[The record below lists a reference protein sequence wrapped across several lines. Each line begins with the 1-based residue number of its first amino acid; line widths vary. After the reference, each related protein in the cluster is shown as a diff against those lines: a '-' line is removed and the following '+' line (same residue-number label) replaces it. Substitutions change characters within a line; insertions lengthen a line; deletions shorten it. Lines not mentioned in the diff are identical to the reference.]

1 MKRVK
6 RALLFCLFGFL
17 VVIIFSLILDSNSP
31 QGAQE
36 SKPIKEDEP
45 SIYDVGSYVDLFI
58 LDGSPHCEYLFVD
71 VIVNGKLTHVDEDTH
86 TIILQDLNDE
96 SRYLRAIVPKEKW
109 AKVKFFSK
117 GQKIYISAYAIKL
130 TYFNEPIVEVREIG
144 EI

>member
-6 RALLFCLFGFL
+6 RALLFCLFGLL
-17 VVIIFSLILDSNSP
+17 VVIIFSLVLDSNL

-36 SKPIKEDEP
+36 SEHIKENKP
-45 SIYDVGSYVDLFI
+45 NTYNVNSYVDLFI
-58 LDGSPHCEYLFVD
+58 LDGSPHCKYLFVD
-71 VIVNGKLTHVDEDTH
+71 AVVNGKLAYIDEDTH

-109 AKVKFFSK
+109 TKVKFFSK
-117 GQKIYISAYAIKL
+117 GQKVYINAYAIKL

-144 EI
+144 KI

>member
-17 VVIIFSLILDSNSP
+17 VVIIFSLILDSNL
-31 QGAQE
+31 QGAQG

-45 SIYDVGSYVDLFI
+45 STYGVGSYVDLFI
-58 LDGSPHCEYLFVD
+58 LDGSPHCKYLFVD
-71 VIVNGKLTHVDEDTH
+71 VTVNGKLTHIDEDTH
-86 TIILQDLNDE
+86 TIVLQDLNDE

-109 AKVKFFSK
+109 AKIKFFSK
-117 GQKIYISAYAIKL
+117 GQKIYISAYATKL

-144 EI
+144 KI

>member
-17 VVIIFSLILDSNSP
+17 VVIIFSLILDSNL

-36 SKPIKEDEP
+36 SKLIKEDEP
-45 SIYDVGSYVDLFI
+45 STYGVGSYVDLFI

-71 VIVNGKLTHVDEDTH
+71 VTVNGKLTHTDEDTH

-109 AKVKFFSK
+109 TKVKFFSK
-117 GQKIYISAYAIKL
+117 GQKIYISAYATKL

-144 EI
+144 KI

>member
-6 RALLFCLFGFL
+6 RALLFCIFGFL
-17 VVIIFSLILDSNSP
+17 VVIIISLVLDSNL

-36 SKPIKEDEP
+36 SKPIKEDKP
-45 SIYDVGSYVDLFI
+45 NTYSVGSYVDLFI
-58 LDGSPHCEYLFVD
+58 LDGSPHCKYLFVD
-71 VIVNGKLTHVDEDTH
+71 VIVNGKLTHIDEDTH
-86 TIILQDLNDE
+86 TIVLQDLNDE

-117 GQKIYISAYAIKL
+117 GQKIYINAYAIKL

-144 EI
+144 KI

>member
-6 RALLFCLFGFL
+6 RALLFCIFGFL
-17 VVIIFSLILDSNSP
+17 IVIIFSLILDSNL
-31 QGAQE
+31 QGAQG
-36 SKPIKEDEP
+36 SKLIKEDEP
-45 SIYDVGSYVDLFI
+45 NTYGVGSYVDLFI

-71 VIVNGKLTHVDEDTH
+71 VTVNGKLTHTDEDTH
-86 TIILQDLNDE
+86 TIILQDLDNE

-109 AKVKFFSK
+109 TKVKFFPK

-144 EI
+144 KI

>member
-17 VVIIFSLILDSNSP
+17 VVIIFSLILDSNL
-31 QGAQE
+31 QGAQG

-45 SIYDVGSYVDLFI
+45 STYGVGSYVDLFI

-71 VIVNGKLTHVDEDTH
+71 VTVNGKLTHTDEDTH

-96 SRYLRAIVPKEKW
+96 SQYLRTIVPKEKW

-117 GQKIYISAYAIKL
+117 EKKIYISGYATKL
-130 TYFNEPIVEVREIG
+130 TYFNEPIVEVCEIG
-144 EI
+144 KI

>member
-17 VVIIFSLILDSNSP
+17 VVIIFSLILDSNL
-31 QGAQE
+31 QGAQG

-45 SIYDVGSYVDLFI
+45 SAYGVGSYVDLFI

-71 VIVNGKLTHVDEDTH
+71 VIVNGKLTHVDKDTH

-109 AKVKFFSK
+109 TKVKFFSK
-117 GQKIYISAYAIKL
+117 GQKIYISAYATKL

-144 EI
+144 KI

>member
-6 RALLFCLFGFL
+6 RALLFCIFGFL
-17 VVIIFSLILDSNSP
+17 VVIIFSLILDSNL
-31 QGAQE
+31 QGAQG

-45 SIYDVGSYVDLFI
+45 STYGVGSYVDLFI

-71 VIVNGKLTHVDEDTH
+71 VTVNGKLTHTDEDTH
-86 TIILQDLNDE
+86 TIILQDLDNE

-109 AKVKFFSK
+109 TKVKFFPK

-144 EI
+144 KI

>member
-17 VVIIFSLILDSNSP
+17 VVIIFSLILDSNL

-45 SIYDVGSYVDLFI
+45 STYGVGSYVDLFI

-71 VIVNGKLTHVDEDTH
+71 VTVNGKLTHTDEDTH

-109 AKVKFFSK
+109 TKVKFFSK
-117 GQKIYISAYAIKL
+117 GQKIYISAYATKL

-144 EI
+144 KI

>member
-17 VVIIFSLILDSNSP
+17 VVIIFSLILDSNL

-45 SIYDVGSYVDLFI
+45 STYGVGSYVDLFI

-71 VIVNGKLTHVDEDTH
+71 VIVNGNLTHIDEDTH

-109 AKVKFFSK
+109 TKVKFFSK
-117 GQKIYISAYAIKL
+117 GQKIYISAYATKL

-144 EI
+144 KI

>member
-17 VVIIFSLILDSNSP
+17 VVIIFSLILDSNL

-45 SIYDVGSYVDLFI
+45 STYGVGSYVDLFI

-71 VIVNGKLTHVDEDTH
+71 VVVNGKLTHIDEDTY

-117 GQKIYISAYAIKL
+117 GQKIYISGYATKL

-144 EI
+144 KI

>member
-6 RALLFCLFGFL
+6 RALLFCIFGFL
-17 VVIIFSLILDSNSP
+17 VVIIFSLILDSNL
-31 QGAQE
+31 QGAQG

-45 SIYDVGSYVDLFI
+45 NTYSVGNYVDLFI
-58 LDGSPHCEYLFVD
+58 LDGSPHCKYLFVD
-71 VIVNGKLTHVDEDTH
+71 VIVNGKLTHIDEDTH

-109 AKVKFFSK
+109 TKVKFFSK

-144 EI
+144 KI

>member
-17 VVIIFSLILDSNSP
+17 VVIIFSLILDSNL
-31 QGAQE
+31 QGAQG

-45 SIYDVGSYVDLFI
+45 STYGVGSYVDLFI

-71 VIVNGKLTHVDEDTH
+71 VVVNGKLTHIDEDTY

-109 AKVKFFSK
+109 TKVKFFSK
-117 GQKIYISAYAIKL
+117 GQKIYISAYATKL

-144 EI
+144 KI

>member
-17 VVIIFSLILDSNSP
+17 VVIIFSLILDSNL

-36 SKPIKEDEP
+36 SKLIKEDEP
-45 SIYDVGSYVDLFI
+45 STYDVGSYVDLFI

-71 VIVNGKLTHVDEDTH
+71 VVVNGKLTHIDEDTY

-117 GQKIYISAYAIKL
+117 GQKIYISGYATKL

-144 EI
+144 KI

>member
-17 VVIIFSLILDSNSP
+17 VVIIFSLILDSNL
-31 QGAQE
+31 QGAQG

-45 SIYDVGSYVDLFI
+45 STYGVGSYVDLFI

-71 VIVNGKLTHVDEDTH
+71 VIVNGKLTHTDKDTH

-96 SRYLRAIVPKEKW
+96 SRYLRAIVSKEKW
-109 AKVKFFSK
+109 TKVKFFSK
-117 GQKIYISAYAIKL
+117 GQKIYISAYATKL

-144 EI
+144 KI

>member
-17 VVIIFSLILDSNSP
+17 VVIIFSLILDSNL

-45 SIYDVGSYVDLFI
+45 STYGVGSYVDLFI
-58 LDGSPHCEYLFVD
+58 LDGSPHCKYLFVD
-71 VIVNGKLTHVDEDTH
+71 VTVNGKLTHIDEDTY

-109 AKVKFFSK
+109 AKVKFFSI
-117 GQKIYISAYAIKL
+117 GQKIYIRAYATKV

-144 EI
+144 KI

>member
-17 VVIIFSLILDSNSP
+17 VVIIFSLILDSNL
-31 QGAQE
+31 QGAQG

-45 SIYDVGSYVDLFI
+45 STYSVGNYVDLFI

-71 VIVNGKLTHVDEDTH
+71 VTVNGKLTHTDEDTH

-109 AKVKFFSK
+109 AKIKFFSK
-117 GQKIYISAYAIKL
+117 GQKIYINAYATKL

-144 EI
+144 KI

>member
-6 RALLFCLFGFL
+6 RALLFCIFGFL
-17 VVIIFSLILDSNSP
+17 VVIIFSLILDSNL
-31 QGAQE
+31 QGAQG
-36 SKPIKEDEP
+36 SKLIKEDEP
-45 SIYDVGSYVDLFI
+45 STYGVGSYVDLFI

-71 VIVNGKLTHVDEDTH
+71 VTVNGKLTHTDEDTH

-117 GQKIYISAYAIKL
+117 GQKIYISGYATKL

-144 EI
+144 KI

>member
-17 VVIIFSLILDSNSP
+17 VVIIFSLILDSNL

-45 SIYDVGSYVDLFI
+45 STYGVGSYVDLFI
-58 LDGSPHCEYLFVD
+58 LDGSPHCKYLFVD
-71 VIVNGKLTHVDEDTH
+71 VTVNGKLTHIDEDTY

-117 GQKIYISAYAIKL
+117 GQKIYISAYATKL

-144 EI
+144 KI

>member
-6 RALLFCLFGFL
+6 RALLFCLFGLL
-17 VVIIFSLILDSNSP
+17 VVIIFSLILDSNL

-45 SIYDVGSYVDLFI
+45 SIYGVGNYVDLFI
-58 LDGSPHCEYLFVD
+58 LDGSPHCKYLFVD
-71 VIVNGKLTHVDEDTH
+71 VTVNGKLTHIDEDTH

-96 SRYLRAIVPKEKW
+96 SRYLRAIIPKEKW

-144 EI
+144 KI

>member
-17 VVIIFSLILDSNSP
+17 VVIIFSLILDSNL

-45 SIYDVGSYVDLFI
+45 STYGVGSYVDLFI

-71 VIVNGKLTHVDEDTH
+71 VTVNGKLTHTDEDTH

-109 AKVKFFSK
+109 TKVKFFLK
-117 GQKIYISAYAIKL
+117 GQKIYINAYAIKL

-144 EI
+144 KI

>member
-17 VVIIFSLILDSNSP
+17 VVIIFSLILDSNL
-31 QGAQE
+31 QGAQG

-45 SIYDVGSYVDLFI
+45 STYGVGSYVDLFI

-71 VIVNGKLTHVDEDTH
+71 VIVNGKLTHIDEDTY

-117 GQKIYISAYAIKL
+117 GQKIYISGYATKL

-144 EI
+144 KI

>member
-6 RALLFCLFGFL
+6 RALLFCL
-17 VVIIFSLILDSNSP
+17 VVIIFSLILDSNL
-31 QGAQE
+31 QGAQG

-45 SIYDVGSYVDLFI
+45 STYGVGNYVDLFI
-58 LDGSPHCEYLFVD
+58 LDGSPHCKYLFVD
-71 VIVNGKLTHVDEDTH
+71 VTVNGKLTHIDEDTH

-96 SRYLRAIVPKEKW
+96 SRYLRAIIPKEKW

-117 GQKIYISAYAIKL
+117 GQKIYISAYATKL

-144 EI
+144 KI

>member
-6 RALLFCLFGFL
+6 RALLFCIFGFL
-17 VVIIFSLILDSNSP
+17 VVIIFSLILDSNL
-31 QGAQE
+31 QGAQG

-45 SIYDVGSYVDLFI
+45 STYGVGSYVDLFI

-71 VIVNGKLTHVDEDTH
+71 VVVNGKLTHIDEDTY

-117 GQKIYISAYAIKL
+117 GQKIYISGYATKL

-144 EI
+144 KI

>member
-17 VVIIFSLILDSNSP
+17 VVIIFSLILDSNL
-31 QGAQE
+31 QGAQG
-36 SKPIKEDEP
+36 SKSIKEDEP
-45 SIYDVGSYVDLFI
+45 STYDVGSYVDLFI

-71 VIVNGKLTHVDEDTH
+71 VTVNGKLTHVDEDTH

-109 AKVKFFSK
+109 TKVKFFSK
-117 GQKIYISAYAIKL
+117 GQKIYISAYATKL

-144 EI
+144 KI

>member
-6 RALLFCLFGFL
+6 RALLFCIFGFL
-17 VVIIFSLILDSNSP
+17 VVIIFSLILDSNL
-31 QGAQE
+31 QGAQG

-45 SIYDVGSYVDLFI
+45 STYDVGSYVDLFI

-71 VIVNGKLTHVDEDTH
+71 VTVNGKLTHTDEGTH
-86 TIILQDLNDE
+86 TIVLQDLNDE

-109 AKVKFFSK
+109 TKVKFFSK

-130 TYFNEPIVEVREIG
+130 TYFNEPIVEIREIG
-144 EI
+144 KI

>member
-17 VVIIFSLILDSNSP
+17 VVIIFSLILDSNL
-31 QGAQE
+31 QGAQG

-45 SIYDVGSYVDLFI
+45 STYGVGNYVDLFI

-71 VIVNGKLTHVDEDTH
+71 VTVNGKLTHVDEDTH

-96 SRYLRAIVPKEKW
+96 SRYLRAIIPKEKW
-109 AKVKFFSK
+109 AKVKFFPK
-117 GQKIYISAYAIKL
+117 GQKIYISAYATKL

-144 EI
+144 KI

>member
-6 RALLFCLFGFL
+6 RALLFCIFGFL
-17 VVIIFSLILDSNSP
+17 IVIIFSLILDSNL
-31 QGAQE
+31 QGAQG

-45 SIYDVGSYVDLFI
+45 NTYGVGSYVDLFI

-71 VIVNGKLTHVDEDTH
+71 VTVNGKLTHTDEDTH
-86 TIILQDLNDE
+86 TIILQDLDNE

-109 AKVKFFSK
+109 TKVKFFPK
-117 GQKIYISAYAIKL
+117 GQKIYINAYAIKL

-144 EI
+144 KI

>member
-17 VVIIFSLILDSNSP
+17 VVIIFSLILDSNL
-31 QGAQE
+31 QGAQG

-45 SIYDVGSYVDLFI
+45 STYGVGSYVDLFI

-71 VIVNGKLTHVDEDTH
+71 VTVNGKLTHTDEDTH
-86 TIILQDLNDE
+86 TIVLQDLNDE

-117 GQKIYISAYAIKL
+117 GQKIYISAYATKL

-144 EI
+144 KI

>member
-17 VVIIFSLILDSNSP
+17 VVIIFSLILDSNL

-45 SIYDVGSYVDLFI
+45 STYGVGSYVDLFI
-58 LDGSPHCEYLFVD
+58 LDGSPHCKYLFVD
-71 VIVNGKLTHVDEDTH
+71 VIVNGKLIHVDEDTH
-86 TIILQDLNDE
+86 TIILQDLDNE

-109 AKVKFFSK
+109 TKVV
-117 GQKIYISAYAIKL
+117 IR
-130 TYFNEPIVEVREIG
+130 TC
-144 EI
+144 